1 MSKNYNLFS
10 KSDMNRFSKD
20 LEKAIY
26 SNVEQQIYSRH
37 YDVECP
43 HCHASISVTPG
54 KNHCPFCHNEV
65 DLKLNVSYE

>member
-43 HCHASISVTPG
+43 H
-54 KNHCPFCHNEV
+54 
-65 DLKLNVSYE
+65 